1 MSSFVLTI
9 VRFIR
14 AFAHGLKDAEFR
26 ALLLVLVG
34 LLVSG
39 TIFYS
44 TVEGWG
50 LRGDPV
56 LPARGL
62 LDALYFSVTTL
73 ATVGYGDLHPTTP
86 LSKVF
91 TIVYI
96 VLAWC
101 RDVFA
106 RDFQLRLRG
115 SDGDVGVAAFIRR
128 AP

>member
-1 MSSFVLTI
+1 MSSFFLTI
-9 VRFIR
+9 ARFIR

-50 LRGDPV
+50 L
-56 LPARGL
+56 

-96 VLAWC
+96 VL
-101 RDVFA
+101 
-106 RDFQLRLRG
+106 G
-115 SDGDVGVAAFIRR
+115 VGVFVAFITKVTAHETRR
-128 AP
+128 RRGDE

>member
-1 MSSFVLTI
+1 MSSFVLII

-50 LRGDPV
+50 L
-56 LPARGL
+56 

-96 VLAWC
+96 VL
-101 RDVFA
+101 
-106 RDFQLRLRG
+106 G
-115 SDGDVGVAAFIRR
+115 VGVFVAFITKVTAHQTRR
-128 AP
+128 RRGDE

>member
-1 MSSFVLTI
+1 MSSFVLTL

-14 AFAHGLKDAEFR
+14 AFGRGLKDAEFR

-50 LRGDPV
+50 I
-56 LPARGL
+56 
-62 LDALYFSVTTL
+62 LDSLYFSVTTL

-86 LSKVF
+86 LSKLF
-91 TIVYI
+91 TMLYI
-96 VLAWC
+96 VL
-101 RDVFA
+101 
-106 RDFQLRLRG
+106 G
-115 SDGDVGVAAFIRR
+115 VGVFVAFITKVTANQTRR
-128 AP
+128 KRGDE

>member
-1 MSSFVLTI
+1 MLTL

-14 AFAHGLKDAEFR
+14 AFRHGLKDAEFR

-44 TVEGWG
+44 TIEGWG
-50 LRGDPV
+50 L
-56 LPARGL
+56 
-62 LDALYFSVTTL
+62 LDSLYFSVATL

-91 TIVYI
+91 TIAYI
-96 VLAWC
+96 VL
-101 RDVFA
+101 
-106 RDFQLRLRG
+106 G
-115 SDGDVGVAAFIRR
+115 VGVFVAFITKVTAHETRR
-128 AP
+128 RRGDE

>member
-50 LRGDPV
+50 L
-56 LPARGL
+56 
-62 LDALYFSVTTL
+62 LDSLYFSVSTL

-91 TIVYI
+91 TMRLYRPGGR
-96 VLAWC
+96 C
-101 RDVFA
+101 
-106 RDFQLRLRG
+106 LR
-115 SDGDVGVAAFIRR
+115 SVHHQGDCPPDQAEAG
-128 AP
+128 

>member
-50 LRGDPV
+50 L
-56 LPARGL
+56 

-96 VLAWC
+96 VL
-101 RDVFA
+101 
-106 RDFQLRLRG
+106 G
-115 SDGDVGVAAFIRR
+115 VGVFVAFITKVTAHQTRR
-128 AP
+128 RRGDE